1 MRNFIIKILANLAGL
16 WLAIEFV
23 DGVNLYGNWLDFLI
37 AGVILGV
44 LNAFVKP
51 ILNAITL
58 PLRILTLGLFSLI
71 INMGIVW
78 AVDIFFPELI
88 IIGILPL
95 LWTTL
100 IIWTMGFILPYL
112 AKNLNKNDR

>member
-1 MRNFIIKILANLAGL
+1 MRNFILKTLAGLAGL
-16 WLAIEFV
+16 WLAIQFV
-23 DGVNLYGNWLDFLI
+23 DGVSFYGSWQDLLV
-37 AGVILGV
+37 AGLILGG

-51 ILNAITL
+51 ILTAVTL
-58 PLRILTLGLFSLI
+58 PLRILTLGIFSLI

-88 IIGILPL
+88 ITGILPL

-100 IIWTMGFILPYL
+100 IIWAIGFVLPNV
-112 AKNLNKNDR
+112 KR